1 MNILDDLKSYFIVL
15 YDSLPK
21 RTITTFAKTPHKQ
34 LFRYHYTIGLS
45 IRNTLLANNES
56 LTRAFLNAG
65 IESTDDMSALIIN
78 LFHVYVNA
86 K

>member
-21 RTITTFAKTPHKQ
+21 RTITTFAKTPHKE

-45 IRNTLLANNES
+45 IRKTLLANNES
-56 LTRAFLNAG
+56 
-65 IESTDDMSALIIN
+65 
-78 LFHVYVNA
+78 
-86 K
+86 